1 MKTYLSKMIAML
13 LCISFIFNFCIG
25 GISAEGEQS
34 TNDKYTVIENNSNI
48 CTVMTREDGNE
59 LYASLD
65 KKTDEI
71 TVKVIEKTNKKLLGL
86 ELGKDKVTV
95 YSVVIEDFRNGELTA
110 KLIDKET
117 NKEYRVQ
124 SKSNIEKV
132 KAQIPVV
139 VGVGVGMAA
148 LIEALLAAAAVTLT
162 FATAM
167 TIVDALKKNNPGEPI
182 YFRATCTNPGAEVSM
197 SSYYTLSSARTLLS
211 MGYDFYASNPADA
224 ITLCEAVGGV
234 VGPSNDGNPKNAVHY
249 HPVVYISRAHVF
261 FGSDPNLKF
270 IK

>member
-1 MKTYLSKMIAML
+1 MKTNFSKMIAML

-25 GISAEGEQS
+25 GISAEGEKS
-34 TNDKYTVIENNSNI
+34 INDKYTIVENNSNI
-48 CTVMTREDGNE
+48 CTVMTNENGKE
-59 LYASLD
+59 LYASLN
-65 KKTDEI
+65 KETDEI
-71 TVKVIEKTNKKLLGL
+71 TVKVIEKTDKKLLGL

-117 NKEYRVQ
+117 NREFKVQ
-124 SKSNIEKV
+124 SKSSLEKV

-148 LIEALLAAAAVTLT
+148 LIEALLAATAVTLT

-167 TIVDALKKNNPGEPI
+167 TIVDALKKNNPREPI
-182 YFRATCTNPGAEVSM
+182 YFRATCTNPGAEVNM
-197 SSYYTLSSARTLLS
+197 SSYYTLSSAKSLLA
-211 MGYDFYASNPADA
+211 MGYDFYASNSADA

-234 VGPSNDGNPKNAVHY
+234 IGPSNDGNPKNAAHY
-249 HPVVYISRAHVF
+249 HPIVYISRSHVF
-261 FGSDPNLKF
+261 FGSDQNLKF